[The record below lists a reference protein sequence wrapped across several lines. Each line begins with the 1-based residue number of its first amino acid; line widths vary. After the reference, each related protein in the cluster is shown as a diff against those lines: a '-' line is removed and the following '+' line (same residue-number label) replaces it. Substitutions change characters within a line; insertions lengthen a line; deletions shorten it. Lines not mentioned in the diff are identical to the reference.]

1 MIINVKRILIV
12 IFDALRPDM
21 VTPQLMPNL
30 CRFREKGVFWP
41 KMHSTFPTKNRVNQT
56 AVITGCYP
64 ERHGI
69 VGNRFVD
76 PVPAPGR
83 LFDTGVESQ
92 LREGDKNLG
101 GKLLEVP
108 SLGELLQSA
117 SKSYVNGT
125 QYIMSCWVE
134 GSPS

>member
-1 MIINVKRILIV
+1 MIINDKRILIV
-12 IFDALRPDM
+12 TFDALRPDM

-76 PVPAPGR
+76 PVAAPGR
-83 LFDTGVESQ
+83 LFDTGVESE
-92 LREGDKNLG
+92 LREGDKRLG
-101 GKLLEVP
+101 GFRMALHAPEATV
-108 SLGELLQSA
+108 G
-117 SKSYVNGT
+117 
-125 QYIMSCWVE
+125 
-134 GSPS
+134 